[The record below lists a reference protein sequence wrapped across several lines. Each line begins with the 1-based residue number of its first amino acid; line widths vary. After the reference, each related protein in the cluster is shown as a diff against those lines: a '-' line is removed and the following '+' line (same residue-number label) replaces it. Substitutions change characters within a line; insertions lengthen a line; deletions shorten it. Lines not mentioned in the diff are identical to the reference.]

1 MLPCSWLVLK
11 DSRALELVAVYR
23 GHRWKP
29 GKASSAVIS
38 AQPLLC
44 LDLCCPMLQLP
55 AAYDSK
61 KRLICIRVSWPRDTP
76 DLEDLAQEKCE
87 SLQ

>member
-29 GKASSAVIS
+29 GNASSAVIS

-61 KRLICIRVSWPRDTP
+61 KAVCMYR
-76 DLEDLAQEKCE
+76 CE
-87 SLQ
+87 SWTIKKAEA

>member
-1 MLPCSWLVLK
+1 MLPCSRLVSK

-23 GHRWKP
+23 GLRWKP
-29 GKASSAVIS
+29 GRATSAVIS

-44 LDLCCPMLQLP
+44 LDLCCPVLQLP

-61 KRLICIRVSWPRDTP
+61 KAANVHPGV
-76 DLEDLAQEKCE
+76 LAKRHARP
-87 SLQ
+87 

>member
-1 MLPCSWLVLK
+1 
-11 DSRALELVAVYR
+11 
-23 GHRWKP
+23 
-29 GKASSAVIS
+29 
-38 AQPLLC
+38 
-44 LDLCCPMLQLP
+44 MLQLP

-76 DLEDLAQEKCE
+76 NLEDLAQEKCE